1 MNPTANI
8 LKTSTGPVIDVSA
21 LIEDDGIPWSER
33 FEIALR
39 EAEAKLSYQGPSLW
53 EQILASGGKFGPAES
68 LEEVY
73 PLGHFRSKDEAW
85 NAYFRA
91 VRRDPKLLEKHSTPG
106 LPLGQELVCEESDV
120 VGWILRGEHRQTR
133 RWWEAFKL
141 EVKAT
146 YYWLGRYWHCLIY
159 TMAR

>member
-8 LKTSTGPVIDVSA
+8 LKTSTGPVIDVST
-21 LIEDDGIPWSER
+21 LIEDDGIPWSAC
-33 FEIALR
+33 FEAGLR
-39 EAEAKLSYQGPSLW
+39 KAEAELAYQGPTVW
-53 EQILASGGKFGPAES
+53 EQILASGGKFGPRES

-91 VRRDPKLLEKHSTPG
+91 VRRDPKLLEKHSTSG

-120 VGWILRGEHRQTR
+120 VTWILRGDHRQTR
-133 RWWEAFKL
+133 SWWKAFKI

-146 YYWLGRYWHCLIY
+146 YYWLGRCWHSLY
-159 TMAR
+159 TTAY